1 MGSNQNNSLIA
12 RFMGNVF
19 AGLFLMLP
27 ISVIIMIVLKVYG
40 MLFAP
45 VRAFALELGIERPFL
60 VQLLLIFILLMIC
73 FVAGLLMHAS
83 AVSKFRDRLESGV
96 LRFVPGYEFVR
107 MRLAM
112 MMGKDE
118 SALERAILVRID
130 DGWSPAMLIEEGP
143 DGKCTVFIPDVPKS
157 NSGSVYLVEPDQVR
171 HLNVK
176 FKDLDIAIRNYGRG
190 LGKIVRESEGKI
202 ER

>member
-1 MGSNQNNSLIA
+1 MESNQNASLIA

-19 AGLFLMLP
+19 AGLFLVLP
-27 ISVIIMIVLKVYG
+27 ISVIIMILLKVYG

-60 VQLLLIFILLMIC
+60 VQLLLIFTLLMIC
-73 FVAGLLMHAS
+73 FIAGLLMHAS
-83 AVSKFRDRLESGV
+83 AVSKFRDRLEAGV

-130 DGWSPAMLIEEGP
+130 DGWSPAMLIEEGS
-143 DGKCTVFIPDVPKS
+143 DGKCTVFVPDVPKS
-157 NSGSVYLVEPDQVR
+157 NSGSVYIVEPDQVK

-176 FKDLDIAIRNYGRG
+176 FKDLDIAIRNYGKG
-190 LGKIVRESEGKI
+190 LATIVRESEG
-202 ER
+202 